1 MVVFIRWEW
10 KQKTKTFL
18 LIFYFIDDKTQENVR
33 FRFKVV
39 NKNFE
44 PIVLLED
51 PTNNPD
57 MPSQPIMT
65 WAPSHLEIALLGDV
79 LGYANIING
88 LDQREKRKLRE
99 KLEIQIK
106 EKDPYPFESQDFDDL
121 VRDASPSTPMIA
133 LEGADDWF
141 FCSRLNSE
149 YVDYLRKVMMQFQ
162 GS

>member
-1 MVVFIRWEW
+1 MVVFVRWEW
-10 KQKTKTFL
+10 KEKTKTFL
-18 LIFYFIDDKTQENVR
+18 LIFYFIDDKTEQNIR

-39 NKNFE
+39 NKNIE

-65 WAPSHLEIALLGDV
+65 WAPKHLEIALLGDV
-79 LGYANIING
+79 LRYANIIDG
-88 LDQREKRKLRE
+88 LDEGEKRKLRE

-106 EKDPYPFESQDFDDL
+106 ERNPYPFNSADFEDL
-121 VRDASPSTPMIA
+121 IRDAPPSTTMIA
-133 LEGADDWF
+133 FEGADDWF

-149 YVDYLRKVMMQFQ
+149 YVDYLRKVMVPFQ
-162 GS
+162 SS